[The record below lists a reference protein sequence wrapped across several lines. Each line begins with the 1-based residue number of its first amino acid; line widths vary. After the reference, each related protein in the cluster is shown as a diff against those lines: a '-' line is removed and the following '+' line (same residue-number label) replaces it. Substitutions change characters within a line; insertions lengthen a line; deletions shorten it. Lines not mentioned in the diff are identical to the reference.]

1 MLLKFE
7 EEVVRWLV
15 EEVRKCSLVV
25 EPEGNVMV
33 EEEVVGEMVEVV
45 MEEEELSLRVV
56 MAQSLVNF
64 GYCSQF
70 ERRAGM
76 VVEVMA
82 CFTAC
87 SGMLLWAFF
96 FAANSIL
103 RDPSSLLLKVLKL
116 VTVCEVV
123 AGANELSS

>member
-1 MLLKFE
+1 MAQRVLLKFE

-56 MAQSLVNF
+56 EV
-64 GYCSQF
+64 
-70 ERRAGM
+70 RARDGRGGDGLEGGGGKM
-76 VVEVMA
+76 V
-82 CFTAC
+82 
-87 SGMLLWAFF
+87 G
-96 FAANSIL
+96 
-103 RDPSSLLLKVLKL
+103 
-116 VTVCEVV
+116 
-123 AGANELSS
+123 

>member
-1 MLLKFE
+1 MAQRVLLKFE

-56 MAQSLVNF
+56 EV
-64 GYCSQF
+64 
-70 ERRAGM
+70 RAEM

-82 CFTAC
+82 
-87 SGMLLWAFF
+87 
-96 FAANSIL
+96 
-103 RDPSSLLLKVLKL
+103 
-116 VTVCEVV
+116 
-123 AGANELSS
+123 

>member
-1 MLLKFE
+1 MAQRVLLKFE

-56 MAQSLVNF
+56 RWGRDGRGGDGLE
-64 GYCSQF
+64 GGG
-70 ERRAGM
+70 EGWDGL
-76 VVEVMA
+76 EVMA
-82 CFTAC
+82 CFEAVALVWC
-87 SGMLLWAFF
+87 VEVEVEPFSYPLLVMKWAWFQG
-96 FAANSIL
+96 S
-103 RDPSSLLLKVLKL
+103 RQ
-116 VTVCEVV
+116 
-123 AGANELSS
+123 G